1 MNDKNKKIGL
11 FSLIMMIFSSIFGF
25 ANMPVAFLQMGYAS
39 IIWYI
44 FAAIFFFLPVSMM
57 LAEYGSTFKDEHG
70 GIYAWLSNTIGEKL
84 AFIGTFIWLSSWIVW
99 LINISS
105 KVFIPFSA
113 LLFGKDMTQTW
124 AFGPFSATQ
133 VVGILA
139 ILWIIF
145 VTFFASRGA
154 DVISKVS
161 SIGGAFVTGMI
172 FVFLIATFISLFAT
186 HGHFEQPITAS
197 AFVKSPNPAFTNP
210 VATLSF
216 VVYAIFAYA
225 GMESLG
231 GMIDSI
237 EEPEKTFPRGLLI
250 SSILIAVAYSFMI
263 LLWGVSVN
271 WKDVLSSDS
280 VNLGNITYI
289 MMQHLGIY
297 LGHSLGLSA
306 SVSNLIGNIFIR
318 FVGLGMF
325 LAYVGSFFILIY
337 SPIKSFIL
345 GSKHLWPEKMTKLNK
360 HGIPEFAMWMQALL
374 VCILIFLIS
383 FGGGQAKSFYT
394 ILTDMSNV
402 STSFPYLFL
411 VGAFPIFKK
420 KGFKQPF
427 IAYKNHT
434 WTKIITYVCFS
445 IILFGIIFTCVDPFM
460 QGDWVTGFWTVIG
473 PIFFGSLALG
483 IYTRATK
490 KNKNKN

>member
-1 MNDKNKKIGL
+1 
-11 FSLIMMIFSSIFGF
+11 
-25 ANMPVAFLQMGYAS
+25 
-39 IIWYI
+39 
-44 FAAIFFFLPVSMM
+44 M

-84 AFIGTFIWLSSWIVW
+84 AFIGTFIWLSSWIIW

-161 SIGGAFVTGMI
+161 SIGGTFVTGMI
-172 FVFLIATFISLFAT
+172 FVFLIATFISLFVT

-225 GMESLG
+225 GMESLS
-231 GMIDSI
+231 GMIDNI
-237 EEPEKTFPRGLLI
+237 EEPEKTFPKGLLI

-271 WKDVLSSDS
+271 WKDVLSSDF

-325 LAYVGSFFILIY
+325 LAYVGSFFILINEFTVTFMAFFAIMN
-337 SPIKSFIL
+337 PIANLPVFISLTSGQNLKTVKNIAFHALTIAVIIVSIFAL
-345 GSKHLWPEKMTKLNK
+345 GGK
-360 HGIPEFAMWMQALL
+360 
-374 VCILIFLIS
+374 
-383 FGGGQAKSFYT
+383 T
-394 ILTDMSNV
+394 ILNIFGINLAALRIV
-402 STSFPYLFL
+402 GGFL
-411 VGAFPIFKK
+411 VGLIGYHMLQGNTSSLQHNVSSKEPKIDNNINIAVSPLAMPILAGPGTIATTMNLAVSINPLIIIISFITLSIITYFLFTYSELVVAKLGQNLMNVITRMMGLILATIGVHMAILGLQSAFPIFK
-420 KGFKQPF
+420 
-427 IAYKNHT
+427 
-434 WTKIITYVCFS
+434 
-445 IILFGIIFTCVDPFM
+445 
-460 QGDWVTGFWTVIG
+460 
-473 PIFFGSLALG
+473 
-483 IYTRATK
+483 
-490 KNKNKN
+490 

>member
-1 MNDKNKKIGL
+1 
-11 FSLIMMIFSSIFGF
+11 
-25 ANMPVAFLQMGYAS
+25 
-39 IIWYI
+39 
-44 FAAIFFFLPVSMM
+44 
-57 LAEYGSTFKDEHG
+57 
-70 GIYAWLSNTIGEKL
+70 
-84 AFIGTFIWLSSWIVW
+84 
-99 LINISS
+99 
-105 KVFIPFSA
+105 
-113 LLFGKDMTQTW
+113 MTQTW

-161 SIGGAFVTGMI
+161 SVGGAFVTGMI

-197 AFVKSPNPAFTNP
+197 AFIKSPNPAFASP

-231 GMIDSI
+231 GMIDNI

-250 SSILIAVAYSFMI
+250 SSLLIAVAYSFMI
-263 LLWGVSVN
+263 LLWGISVN
-271 WKDVLSSDS
+271 WKDVLSGDS
-280 VNLGNITYI
+280 VNLGNITYV

-411 VGAFPIFKK
+411 VGAFPVFKK

-434 WTKIITYVCFS
+434 WTKIITYICFL
-445 IILFGIIFTCVDPFM
+445 IILFGIIFTCVDPFI

-473 PIFFGSLALG
+473 PIVKG
-483 IYTRATK
+483 
-490 KNKNKN
+490 N

>member
-124 AFGPFSATQ
+124 AFDPFSATQ

-161 SIGGAFVTGMI
+161 SVGGAFVTGMI

-197 AFVKSPNPAFTNP
+197 AFIKSPNPAFASP

-231 GMIDSI
+231 GMIDNI

-250 SSILIAVAYSFMI
+250 SSLLIAVAYSFMI
-263 LLWGVSVN
+263 LLWGISVN
-271 WKDVLSSDS
+271 WKDVLSGDS
-280 VNLGNITYI
+280 VNLGNITYV

-325 LAYVGSFFILIY
+325 LAYVGSFFILIR
-337 SPIKSFIL
+337 K
-345 GSKHLWPEKMTKLNK
+345 
-360 HGIPEFAMWMQALL
+360 
-374 VCILIFLIS
+374 
-383 FGGGQAKSFYT
+383 
-394 ILTDMSNV
+394 
-402 STSFPYLFL
+402 
-411 VGAFPIFKK
+411 
-420 KGFKQPF
+420 
-427 IAYKNHT
+427 
-434 WTKIITYVCFS
+434 
-445 IILFGIIFTCVDPFM
+445 
-460 QGDWVTGFWTVIG
+460 
-473 PIFFGSLALG
+473 
-483 IYTRATK
+483 RA
-490 KNKNKN
+490 

>member
-1 MNDKNKKIGL
+1 MNDKSKKIGL

-25 ANMPVAFLQMGYAS
+25 TNMPVAFLQMGYAS

-172 FVFLIATFISLFAT
+172 FVFLMTIWR
-186 HGHFEQPITAS
+186 
-197 AFVKSPNPAFTNP
+197 KSPYF
-210 VATLSF
+210 SE
-216 VVYAIFAYA
+216 
-225 GMESLG
+225 GMDSL
-231 GMIDSI
+231 
-237 EEPEKTFPRGLLI
+237 
-250 SSILIAVAYSFMI
+250 
-263 LLWGVSVN
+263 
-271 WKDVLSSDS
+271 
-280 VNLGNITYI
+280 
-289 MMQHLGIY
+289 
-297 LGHSLGLSA
+297 SLGLVESY
-306 SVSNLIGNIFIR
+306 
-318 FVGLGMF
+318 F
-325 LAYVGSFFILIY
+325 LY
-337 SPIKSFIL
+337 
-345 GSKHLWPEKMTKLNK
+345 
-360 HGIPEFAMWMQALL
+360 AL
-374 VCILIFLIS
+374 
-383 FGGGQAKSFYT
+383 Y
-394 ILTDMSNV
+394 
-402 STSFPYLFL
+402 
-411 VGAFPIFKK
+411 
-420 KGFKQPF
+420 
-427 IAYKNHT
+427 
-434 WTKIITYVCFS
+434 
-445 IILFGIIFTCVDPFM
+445 
-460 QGDWVTGFWTVIG
+460 
-473 PIFFGSLALG
+473 FGSL
-483 IYTRATK
+483 IYLSTTSLLMLPREPR
-490 KNKNKN
+490 

>member
-57 LAEYGSTFKDEHG
+57 LAEYGSAFKDEQG

-161 SIGGAFVTGMI
+161 SIGGTFVTGMI
-172 FVFLIATFISLFAT
+172 FVFLIATFISLFVT

-231 GMIDSI
+231 GMIDNI
-237 EEPEKTFPRGLLI
+237 EEPEKTFPKGLLI

-271 WKDVLSSDS
+271 WKDVLSSDF

-325 LAYVGSFFILIY
+325 LAYVGSFFILI
-337 SPIKSFIL
+337 
-345 GSKHLWPEKMTKLNK
+345 
-360 HGIPEFAMWMQALL
+360 
-374 VCILIFLIS
+374 FLIS

-411 VGAFPIFKK
+411 VGAFPVFKK

-434 WTKIITYVCFS
+434 WTKIVTYICFL
-445 IILFGIIFTCVDPFM
+445 IILFGIIFTCVDPFI

-490 KNKNKN
+490 KNNN